1 MGILLV
7 KIYNVNGVKVLEKE
21 LTQSKTNIN
30 LSEYSSGLYII
41 NITDSTNEIL
51 KSEKIIVE

>member
-1 MGILLV
+1 MGNLLV

>member
-1 MGILLV
+1 MGNLLV

-30 LSEYSSGLYII
+30 LSDYSSGLYII
-41 NITDSTNEIL
+41 NITDNNNEIL